1 VAAFAATCQGWT
13 VDGGFGRVGAS
24 LLVSRVELT
33 GGTAMRAKSA
43 LSLTTLLVALVIAGA
58 WSLKLTSQ
66 FPSALWN
73 RVPENPSVTGTISV
87 IRDAEFS
94 VKVGKDKE
102 AKTVRFLIDENTKV
116 EGKLVEGAQVSVE
129 YTTEKGENF
138 AVHVVVT
145 RPRG

>member
-1 VAAFAATCQGWT
+1 
-13 VDGGFGRVGAS
+13 
-24 LLVSRVELT
+24 
-33 GGTAMRAKSA
+33 MRAKSA

-102 AKTVRFLIDENTKV
+102 TKTVRFLIDENAKI